1 LKIKKII
8 FSKTHS
14 KKLIMKTKQI
24 EIPLSWGSVKGQIF
38 GDPLKKN
45 SIPILALHGYLD
57 NSNRFFFL
65 IF

>member
-1 LKIKKII
+1 
-8 FSKTHS
+8 
-14 KKLIMKTKQI
+14 MKTKQI